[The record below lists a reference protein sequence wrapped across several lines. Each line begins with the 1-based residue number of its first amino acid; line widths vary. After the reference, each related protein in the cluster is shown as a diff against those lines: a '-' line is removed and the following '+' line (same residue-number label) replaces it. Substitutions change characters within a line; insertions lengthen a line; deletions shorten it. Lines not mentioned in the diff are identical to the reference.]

1 MQIEFDYYTTAQT
14 PIDCAKWLA
23 FIRLYAYVRTPA
35 CIYSKILMPSSKQ
48 IWRNVHVIPV
58 PDYISNLLATFL
70 KEISAREA
78 ALDLEK
84 LPVSD
89 QSMLKDLY
97 IEHGV
102 VRYNSTFKPRDL
114 GPYGLSR
121 YAVVRLGATCVGHA
135 AAVTGCEP
143 ALMEKLLV
151 GCVRQLARL
160 DQEPAALWPDEVS
173 WLARAGYGW
182 EHGVLFGGCDESC

>member
-58 PDYISNLLATFL
+58 PDYISNILATFL

-78 ALDLEK
+78 ALDLDK

-121 YAVVRLGATCVGHA
+121 YAVVRLGATCVGSCGCGYRLRA
-135 AAVTGCEP
+135 RTDGEAVGRLCET
-143 ALMEKLLV
+143 V
-151 GCVRQLARL
+151 GKVRPGA
-160 DQEPAALWPDEVS
+160 
-173 WLARAGYGW
+173 
-182 EHGVLFGGCDESC
+182 SCSVA